1 MSRRALHLILLV
13 GLVSPPNA
21 QKAAIGIP
29 SAAAPAG
36 GAAAAADETA
46 SFVVWETGGQL
57 SRPSGYAIGEMVADR
72 AGDTIVVR
80 YRYDRRSQ
88 EGGQRSETRYRI
100 SATGQVLSAESR
112 PLNPDSAATEPTER
126 FEIAD
131 GEAKWTRNS
140 SGRAKADGRSFY
152 RLRQDTPFDDALL
165 AKFLLGQPQQTGRL
179 LPDGTTVRVEIVA
192 DTVVDTGAGK
202 ERVRL
207 AVIHGVSPSTEDP
220 RAVKDSAPR
229 GVWIDDRGALIA
241 SAGPRFVAARKGVNP
256 ETVLPALYS
265 IENKYRNAQGEALA
279 RRLMKPMTGAL
290 VIRNGDVF
298 DSERGVL
305 LPGTTV
311 VIDGKRI
318 SAVGPAAAVPT
329 PPNATV
335 IDATG
340 KTVMP
345 GMWEMHGHL
354 SNTTQSAGGLTMLAT
369 GLTTVRSLG
378 ANPEAAESLRDR
390 VDADRIVSP
399 RILLSGFMEG
409 LGRFASR
416 NTAIVGTEEEAV
428 AWVERFHSAGYRQIK
443 MYNLI
448 HPRLVPI
455 IAEEA
460 HRRGM
465 RVSGHVPRGLSVQAA
480 VQLGFDEI
488 NHAPFLFSTF
498 FQDLLYVPTWRP
510 YSAVAAQV
518 APTFDVDGQQMTELI
533 DLLHKSHTVIDGT
546 FNLWMRGE
554 LTGQGT
560 PASRNYKRL
569 LKRLYD
575 AGITLVAG
583 TDNDQ
588 GVVYNTELE
597 LYEHAGIPAPKV
609 LQIAT
614 IVAARVMGDDG
625 QYGSIAA
632 GKVADILIVGGQ
644 PAERVAD
651 LRKVEHVIR
660 AGRDYDP
667 KELREIAGYTGK

>member
-1 MSRRALHLILLV
+1 M
-13 GLVSPPNA
+13 
-21 QKAAIGIP
+21 
-29 SAAAPAG
+29 
-36 GAAAAADETA
+36 
-46 SFVVWETGGQL
+46 
-57 SRPSGYAIGEMVADR
+57 
-72 AGDTIVVR
+72 
-80 YRYDRRSQ
+80 
-88 EGGQRSETRYRI
+88 
-100 SATGQVLSAESR
+100 
-112 PLNPDSAATEPTER
+112 
-126 FEIAD
+126 
-131 GEAKWTRNS
+131 
-140 SGRAKADGRSFY
+140 
-152 RLRQDTPFDDALL
+152 L
-165 AKFLLGQPQQTGRL
+165 AKFLLGQPHQTARL
-179 LPDGTTVRVEIVA
+179 LPEGTTVRVEVVA
-192 DTVVDTGAGK
+192 DTVVDTGAGR

-207 AVIHGVSPSTEDP
+207 AMLHGVSPSTEDP

-229 GVWIDDRGALIA
+229 GVWLDDRGALIA
-241 SAGPRFVAARKGVNP
+241 SAGARFVAARKGVSP

-279 RRLMKPMTGAL
+279 RRLMKPVNGLL

-298 DSERGVL
+298 DSARGVM

-318 SAVGPAAAVPT
+318 SAVGPAAAVPV
-329 PPNATV
+329 PPKATV

-354 SNTTQSAGGLTMLAT
+354 SNTTQSAGGLTMLAA
-369 GLTTVRSLG
+369 GLTTVRSVG
-378 ANPEAAESLRDR
+378 TNPEAAESLRDR
-390 VDADRIVSP
+390 VEAEQIVSP

-428 AWVERFHSAGYRQIK
+428 AWVARFHSAGYRQIK
-443 MYNLI
+443 LYNLI

-455 IAEEA
+455 VAEEA

-465 RVSGHVPRGLSVQAA
+465 RLSGHVPRGLSLQAA
-480 VQLGFDEI
+480 VQLGFDEV

-498 FQDLLYVPTWRP
+498 FQDQHYVPTWRP
-510 YSAVAAQV
+510 YSSVAAEV
-518 APTFDVDGQQMTELI
+518 APTFDVDGPKMTELI
-533 DLLHKSHTVIDGT
+533 DLLRKHRTVIDGT

-554 LTGQGT
+554 LSGQGT

-575 AGITLVAG
+575 AGVTLVAG

-597 LYEHAGIPAPKV
+597 LYEHAGIPAPTV

-625 QYGSIAA
+625 QYGSIAP
-632 GKVADILIVGGQ
+632 GKVADILVVGGR

-651 LRKVEHVIR
+651 LRKVEHVVR
-660 AGRDYDP
+660 AGRVYDP
-667 KELREIAGYTGK
+667 QELRSIAGYTGK

>member
-1 MSRRALHLILLV
+1 VAVTPARRVRPVALAALV
-13 GLVSPPNA
+13 AAGITACTPPPFRHRV
-21 QKAAIGIP
+21 K
-29 SAAAPAG
+29 
-36 GAAAAADETA
+36 
-46 SFVVWETGGQL
+46 
-57 SRPSGYAIGEMVADR
+57 SGENL
-72 AGDTIVVR
+72 
-80 YRYDRRSQ
+80 
-88 EGGQRSETRYRI
+88 YRI
-100 SATGQVLSAESR
+100 G
-112 PLNPDSAATEPTER
+112 
-126 FEIAD
+126 
-131 GEAKWTRNS
+131 
-140 SGRAKADGRSFY
+140 KAYGVDY
-152 RLRQDTPFDDALL
+152 HEL
-165 AKFLLGQPQQTGRL
+165 AQAN
-179 LPDGTTVRVEIVA
+179 D
-192 DTVVDTGAGK
+192 
-202 ERVRL
+202 
-207 AVIHGVSPSTEDP
+207 
-220 RAVKDSAPR
+220 
-229 GVWIDDRGALIA
+229 
-241 SAGPRFVAARKGVNP
+241 
-256 ETVLPALYS
+256 
-265 IENKYRNAQGEALA
+265 
-279 RRLMKPMTGAL
+279 
-290 VIRNGDVF
+290 IR
-298 DSERGVL
+298 
-305 LPGTTV
+305 
-311 VIDGKRI
+311 
-318 SAVGPAAAVPT
+318 
-329 PPNATV
+329 
-335 IDATG
+335 
-340 KTVMP
+340 
-345 GMWEMHGHL
+345 
-354 SNTTQSAGGLTMLAT
+354 
-369 GLTTVRSLG
+369 
-378 ANPEAAESLRDR
+378 
-390 VDADRIVSP
+390 DADRIVSP